1 MPTEIIANPTT
12 KKAETTE
19 ERVKAVLEKVR
30 PYVQSHNGDV
40 WLVSIENSVV
50 TLKIDGSCV
59 GCRLANFTYNRVVK
73 TLLMEEAPEIT
84 DVILS

>member
-1 MPTEIIANPTT
+1 MPVQKIG
-12 KKAETTE
+12 TTE
-19 ERVKAVLEKVR
+19 ERVRAVLEKIR
-30 PYVQSHNGDV
+30 PYIQSHNGDV
-40 WLVSIENSVV
+40 WLVSINGSVV

-84 DVILS
+84 DVILT